1 MPGTV
6 YTKASKQVAQALAD
20 ARKQAGLLQE
30 ELARRVGKDQSF
42 VSNIE
47 RGQRRIDVL
56 ELYAMA
62 RAMDRDPSDLYRTLV
77 ARSEEHTSE
86 LQSLMRI
93 SYAVFCLKKKIHIIT
108 IHNSF
113 SSAHPSLP

>member
-30 ELARRVGKDQSF
+30 ELARRIGKDQSF

-62 RAMDRDPSDLYRTLV
+62 RAMDRAPSDLYRTLV
-77 ARSEEHTSE
+77 AALPKAIE
-86 LQSLMRI
+86 LVNANTTIPFSWDNQS
-93 SYAVFCLKKKIHIIT
+93 T
-108 IHNSF
+108 
-113 SSAHPSLP
+113 

>member
-1 MPGTV
+1 MRISDWSSDVCSSDLFNWMPGTV

-56 ELYAMA
+56 ELSAMA

-77 ARSEEHTSE
+77 AE
-86 LQSLMRI
+86 LPNDIEVLDAQTEIR
-93 SYAVFCLKKKIHIIT
+93 
-108 IHNSF
+108 
-113 SSAHPSLP
+113 

>member
-77 ARSEEHTSE
+77 AELPNDIEIRSEEHTSD

-93 SYAVFCLKKKIHIIT
+93 SYAVFC
-108 IHNSF
+108 F
-113 SSAHPSLP
+113 